1 MLKKILKYIK
11 FSRYLKEKEKNE
23 LINLNNINDS
33 CLIEKNIDM
42 NISGLKDMLGK
53 SSDVVIREF
62 DFNVEETKIKACICF
77 INGAGNKK
85 MINEYI
91 IKPLMTNSL
100 VASNAKNSI
109 KNNNTFYYIKN
120 NILASVDIS
129 EVKTFDES
137 IEAILSGD
145 AVLFIDGYDSA
156 ISVNVKEWNKRSV
169 EQPET
174 EINIRGSHEGFV
186 ELATINISL
195 LRRII
200 KNRNLIFEAFNI
212 GKQTHTKV
220 YIAYIDGIAN
230 PQIIEEVKNRLNHI
244 YIDSILESGYIE
256 ELIEDNPLSPF
267 STTGNSEK
275 PDKVAAKLL
284 EGRVAILCD
293 GSPTVLTVPYLFIEA
308 FQSSEDYYS
317 RAFLSS
323 IMRLLRILAYLIT
336 LLLPAFY
343 IAITTFHQEMIPTV
357 LIITFASSREGV
369 PFPVFIEVMISE
381 IIFMLLRE
389 SGIRMPRAVGS
400 AVSIVGTLVIGQSAV
415 EAGIIGAPMV
425 IVTSLTAIASFIIPS
440 IYDAIII
447 FRFILIFLAGA
458 FGMFGIFVGLLCMTT
473 YMCTLRS
480 FGAPY
485 MSPLAPQNTSGLKDS
500 LIRIPLWLMNNRP
513 TAITWRDSVR
523 QGQSQMPKKPDMK
536 KGGKSN

>member
-1 MLKKILKYIK
+1 MIKKIVKYIE
-11 FSRYLKEKEKNE
+11 FLRYLKEKEKNE
-23 LINLNNINDS
+23 LIYLNNIQDS
-33 CLIEKNIDM
+33 CAIYKDIQINVS
-42 NISGLKDMLGK
+42 NLKDMLGK
-53 SSDVVIREF
+53 SSDIVIREF
-62 DFNVEETKIKACICF
+62 DFHIEKLNIKACICF
-77 INGAGNKK
+77 LNGAGNRK

-91 IKPLMTNSL
+91 LKPLMTNKPDINDDKSL
-100 VASNAKNSI
+100 I
-109 KNNNTFYYIKN
+109 KGKGAFYYIKD
-120 NILASVDIS
+120 NILNSADIT
-129 EVKTFDES
+129 EVKNFDKS
-137 IEAILSGD
+137 IEAVLSGD
-145 AVLFIDGYDSA
+145 AILFIDGYA
-156 ISVNVKEWNKRSV
+156 RVLSVNVKDWSKRSI

-186 ELATINISL
+186 ELVGINISL

-200 KNRNLIFEAFNI
+200 KNRNLVFEEFSI
-212 GKQTHTKV
+212 GKQTHTKI
-220 YIAYIDGIAN
+220 YITYIDGIVN
-230 PQIIEEVKNRLNHI
+230 PQIIQEVKKRLNHI

-267 STTGNSEK
+267 ATIGNSEK

-284 EGRVAILCD
+284 EGRIAILCD
-293 GSPTVLTVPYLFIEA
+293 GSPTILTVPYLFIEA
-308 FQSSEDYYS
+308 FQSTEDYYS

-323 IMRLLRILAYLIT
+323 LMRLLRLLAYLIT
-336 LLLPAFY
+336 LILPAFY

-381 IIFMLLRE
+381 TIFMLLRE

-425 IVTSLTAIASFIIPS
+425 IITALTAIASFIIPS

-458 FGMFGIFVGLLCMTT
+458 FGLFGIFIGLICMACH
-473 YMCTLRS
+473 MCSLRS
-480 FGAPY
+480 FGTPY
-485 MSPLAPQNTSGLKDS
+485 MSPLGPQNTDGLKDS
-500 LIRIPLWLMNNRP
+500 LIRAPLWLMNKRP
-513 TAITWRDSVR
+513 TSITWRDSIR
-523 QGQSQMPKKPDMK
+523 QGQSQMPEKPNNK
-536 KGGKSN
+536 KGGRSN